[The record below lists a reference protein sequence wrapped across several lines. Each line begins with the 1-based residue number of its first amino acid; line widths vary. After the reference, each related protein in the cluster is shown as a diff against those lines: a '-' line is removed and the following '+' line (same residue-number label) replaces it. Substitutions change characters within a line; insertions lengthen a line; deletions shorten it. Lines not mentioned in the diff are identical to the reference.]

1 MLDFAAPIYK
11 IINSYTPEVCY
22 DELGCF
28 RNDGI
33 FATSQIRPIS
43 VVPQP
48 PQFIGTEYHLY
59 TRGNPNNPQIIDAF
73 NTNYFS
79 QIEFNPKFNTKVII
93 HGYEKRMIFFESQ
106 QVSVLIIN
114 IFLDIIL
121 ILASNLIIHYFHVK
135 NIANKTVSS
144 LENYVIYAFLLKIIF
159 KFFRDLS

>member
-1 MLDFAAPIYK
+1 MLNLLIFVSMAVIPCSLCYADNVLNALDFAAPIFE

-33 FATSQIRPIS
+33 FTTSQTRPIS

-79 QIEFNPKFNTKVII
+79 QIEFNPKFNTKVLI
-93 HGYEKRMIFFESQ
+93 HGFKTAVIFGEWQ
-106 QVSVLIIN
+106 QVSVRN
-114 IFLDIIL
+114 ISFIR
-121 ILASNLIIHYFHVK
+121 HHCF
-135 NIANKTVSS
+135 
-144 LENYVIYAFLLKIIF
+144 
-159 KFFRDLS
+159 